1 MVRSLQPRMNRQEAV
16 RCFSPGGMRGAVAAL
31 RKGPLLRI
39 GEAYVPFALY
49 QVRVSNRGR
58 ESVRWLA
65 MDAVSGLL
73 DLYELDGVPKPSDVV
88 ELETRNRP
96 APALDEFCSGRLLE
110 DKVRRIVFPLGFWR
124 LSDFRIT
131 LDRMDELIYVPYWL
145 GFFGRNEFASVEV
158 IDARRGRLEGSKAR
172 AFFTAWLS
180 GETSGESVRRNH
192 NRKLG

>member
-1 MVRSLQPRMNRQEAV
+1 VSMVRSLKPRMNQEEAM
-16 RCFSPGGMRGAVAAL
+16 RCFAPGGLRGAITGL

-39 GEAYVPFALY
+39 GKAYVPFALY
-49 QVRVSNRGR
+49 RVQVRNRGR
-58 ESVRWLA
+58 EAVRWLA

-73 DLYELDGVPKPSDVV
+73 DLYELEGVPEQADVV

-96 APALDEFCSGRLLE
+96 APALDAFRSGQLLG
-110 DKVRRIVFPLGFWR
+110 DKVRRIVFPMGFWR
-124 LSDFRIT
+124 LSDFRIV

-145 GFFGRNEFASVEV
+145 GFFGRSEFARVEV

-180 GETSGESVRRNH
+180 GELSGQLAGGNWS
-192 NRKLG
+192 